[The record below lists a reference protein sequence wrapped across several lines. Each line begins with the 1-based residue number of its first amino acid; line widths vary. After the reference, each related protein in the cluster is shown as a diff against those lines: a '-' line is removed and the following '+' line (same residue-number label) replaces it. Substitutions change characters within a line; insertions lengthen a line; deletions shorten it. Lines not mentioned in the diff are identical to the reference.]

1 VRLVLDTNVLIA
13 ALIARG
19 KAHTLYE
26 YCARQHTIVGA
37 PFILNEVH
45 DKLITKFKYAAE
57 IAEEAIQLL
66 QARMEVIT
74 PIPLPQP
81 VCRDPDDDM
90 ILAIAITG
98 TCEYIIT
105 GDKDLLIL
113 QQYAGISIIRPA
125 DFLTQEGVE

>member
-1 VRLVLDTNVLIA
+1 MRLVLDTNVLIA

-26 YCARQHTIVGA
+26 YCVRQHTIVGA
-37 PFILNEVH
+37 AFILNEVH
-45 DKLITKFKYAAE
+45 EKLITKFKYSAE
-57 IAEEAIQLL
+57 IADEAIQLL
-66 QARMEVIT
+66 QSKMEVIT
-74 PIPLPQP
+74 PIRLPQP
-81 VCRDPDDDM
+81 ICRDPDDDT

-113 QQYAGISIIRPA
+113 QQHAGVNIIRPA
-125 DFLTQEGVE
+125 DFLTQEEVE